1 MTTDLLDRSLGDL
14 ARSIPGATALF
25 HQHQLDFCCGG
36 KQTLRHAMG
45 GAPSGA
51 PGPASPALQ
60 QLLADLSRL
69 QDGPASPERDW
80 REASSD
86 ELIDHILQRYH
97 ERHRAQLPELVR
109 LARRVEAVH
118 ADRPECPH
126 GLADHLEAM
135 LQDLSSHMEKEEQV
149 LFPMLRL
156 GFPPMVQGPVTLL
169 RLEHD
174 DHGVALARLVELA
187 HGLDMPRG
195 ACNTWRALINGLQTL
210 RTDLMQ
216 HIHLEN
222 NVLFEGLTQPAPVAC
237 MGGGGGGCGCGGRG

>member
-36 KQTLRHAMG
+36 RQTLRLAMG
-45 GAPSGA
+45 DAA
-51 PGPASPALQ
+51 RDTSPALQ
-60 QLLADLSRL
+60 QLLADLARL
-69 QDGPASPERDW
+69 QAAPARDERDW
-80 REASSD
+80 QDASSD
-86 ELIDHILQRYH
+86 ELIDHILERYH
-97 ERHRAQLPELVR
+97 ARHREQLPELVR

-118 ADRPECPH
+118 AERPECPH

-135 LQDLSSHMEKEEQV
+135 LQDLSSHMDKEEQV

-156 GFPPMVQGPVTLL
+156 GFPPMVQGPVTVM

-174 DHGVALARLVELA
+174 DHGLALARLVELA

-222 NVLFEGLTQPAPVAC
+222 NVLFDGLTRPAPVAC
-237 MGGGGGGCGCGGRG
+237 MGGGGGGGGCGCGGRG